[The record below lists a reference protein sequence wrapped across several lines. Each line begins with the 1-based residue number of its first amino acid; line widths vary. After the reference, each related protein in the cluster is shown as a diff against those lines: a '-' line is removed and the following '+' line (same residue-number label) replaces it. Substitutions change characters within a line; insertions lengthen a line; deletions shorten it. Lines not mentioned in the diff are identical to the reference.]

1 MEIFK
6 RHPIRFSII
15 VFVLFTLPSGINAY
29 FSLYERFTGV
39 NVPGLDLGF
48 WVWLLPSIGGVLA
61 GLIIWQWRRGNR
73 LSELQD
79 IKKLEEIKTD
89 LVNMNIYERE
99 VALEKAKNVCPEEIA
114 RQIFCD
120 FKALFPEDPVELTEY
135 FIEKV
140 LIERSIDALIGFYK
154 TCGDILDNNHY
165 GLKVELEGNELYK
178 ATRMDLAQKRL
189 QLKVEKSK
197 ANIIQ
202 GNINRVCLMS
212 YGLNSSIL
220 IRAILCDTPKYR
232 EAMPAEL
239 RISMEGIETKSEAVL
254 NAMLKDLEKEW
265 KVTIKKDYKEGL

>member
-1 MEIFK
+1 M
-6 RHPIRFSII
+6 
-15 VFVLFTLPSGINAY
+15 
-29 FSLYERFTGV
+29 
-39 NVPGLDLGF
+39 
-48 WVWLLPSIGGVLA
+48 
-61 GLIIWQWRRGNR
+61 
-73 LSELQD
+73 
-79 IKKLEEIKTD
+79 
-89 LVNMNIYERE
+89 
-99 VALEKAKNVCPEEIA
+99 
-114 RQIFCD
+114 
-120 FKALFPEDPVELTEY
+120 ELTEY

>member
-1 MEIFK
+1 MDILK
-6 RHPIRFSII
+6 RHPIRYSII

-29 FSLYERFTGV
+29 LSLYERFAGV
-39 NVPGLDLGF
+39 PVQLLDLGF
-48 WVWLLPSIGGVLA
+48 GVWLLPLIGGVLA
-61 GLIIWQWRRGNR
+61 GLIIWQGRRAAGI
-73 LSELQD
+73 SELKD

-89 LVNMNIYERE
+89 LVNINIYERE
-99 VALEKAKNVCPEEIA
+99 VALEKAQKACPEKIA
-114 RQIFCD
+114 RQIFAD
-120 FKALFPEDPVELTEY
+120 FKALFPEDPAELTEY
-135 FIEKV
+135 FVEKI
-140 LIERSIDALIGFYK
+140 LIERNVDALIGFYK

-178 ATRMDLAQKRL
+178 ASRMDLAQKRL
-189 QLKVEKSK
+189 QLKVRKKK

-202 GNINRVCLMS
+202 GNINRVCLLS

-232 EAMPAEL
+232 EVMPAEL

-265 KVTIKKDYKEGL
+265 KMTIKKDYRYGM